1 MIVVSQM
8 LPCKGQKLPFSVA
21 VRKRRK
27 YTWRFCLQKTS
38 LIRTSSL
45 IKPYTLSWTGRTAI
59 YRPKELIYID
69 IVQEGCART
78 VTYAQ
83 VIDVLMAKQKVCKY
97 CTKNFACSVVFI
109 T

>member
-1 MIVVSQM
+1 M
-8 LPCKGQKLPFSVA
+8 
-21 VRKRRK
+21 
-27 YTWRFCLQKTS
+27 
-38 LIRTSSL
+38 
-45 IKPYTLSWTGRTAI
+45 KPYTLSWTGRTAI

-109 T
+109 TQLHTDREINNPVISATHRKIK